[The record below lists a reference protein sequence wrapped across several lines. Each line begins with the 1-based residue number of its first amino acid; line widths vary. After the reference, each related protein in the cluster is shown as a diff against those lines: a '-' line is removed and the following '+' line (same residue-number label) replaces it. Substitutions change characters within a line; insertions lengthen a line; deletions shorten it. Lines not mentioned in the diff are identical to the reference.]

1 MAAARGDTP
10 ISLRPEHLIVFTRYP
25 EPGRTKTRMIPVLGA
40 SGAAALQRRMTEHL
54 MAAVRGLA
62 MRRPVSVEIRF
73 EGGSTDRMRR
83 WLGGEW
89 AYRPQGPGHI
99 GRRMDRAL
107 ARCFDD
113 GADRALL
120 IGSDVP
126 GIDAVLLGEAFDRLG
141 DHDVVLGPAADGGYY
156 LVGAGRSGYGNLR
169 GLLFRA
175 IPWGTDRVFETT
187 LSRLASGGA
196 ALHRLPV
203 LRDVDRPEDLPVWR
217 EADR

>member
-1 MAAARGDTP
+1 MAAAHEDTP
-10 ISLRPEHLIVFTRYP
+10 ISLRPEHLIVFTRFP

-40 SGAAALQRRMTEHL
+40 SGAAVLQRRMTEHL

-62 MRRPVSVEIRF
+62 TRRPVSVEIRF
-73 EGGSTDRMRR
+73 EGGGTDRMRR
-83 WLGGEW
+83 WLGDEW
-89 AYRPQGPGHI
+89 AYRAQGQGHI

-113 GADRALL
+113 GAERALL

-126 GIDAVLLGEAFDRLG
+126 GIEAVLLGEAFDRLG

-156 LVGAGRSGYGNLR
+156 LVGAGRSGYDNLR
-169 GLLFRA
+169 GHLFRA

-196 ALHRLPV
+196 SLHRLRV